1 MQISL
6 SPLVKNIR
14 PSLMMH
20 FLEKAKD
27 MERQGIEIIHLE
39 KGEPEFGPPPRV
51 IEAAKKA
58 MDEGHNILTPSAG
71 IKELRDAI
79 AEDLRMEYGISV
91 DPSKEVAVV
100 PGAKVGVYAAIASVI
115 LPGDEVLCLSP
126 FFPPHREIV
135 EMLGGRFVPVP
146 ILEEGICRLS
156 LKKFEERLTPKTRFL
171 LLSYPHNP
179 TGWVPTKD
187 EMDLLLDL
195 VERKGLVVV
204 SDEVYDKIVF
214 DGLKHRPFFGLP
226 NLAGQLVLVNSFS
239 KRFAMT
245 GWRIGYCVGPS
256 NIIDGI
262 VRIQQNTATC
272 ANSVS
277 QKAAVIA
284 LKEEK
289 SFPEMLAKVY
299 GERRNLIVKKLRE
312 IPGLEPII
320 SRGSLFIF
328 ISISKLPFTS
338 TQFVEEFLTE
348 EHVAITPGA
357 AFGEDWNQYIRISM
371 TEEPQKIV
379 EALNRLERFV
389 EKRTDVT
396 SC

>member
-1 MQISL
+1 MQIPL
-6 SPLVKNIR
+6 SPLAKNIR
-14 PSLMMH
+14 PSLMFS

-51 IEAAKKA
+51 VEAAKKA
-58 MDEGHNILTPSAG
+58 MDEGHNLLTPSAG

-79 AEDLRMEYGISV
+79 AEDLRTEYGISV

-100 PGAKVGVYAAIASVI
+100 PGAKFGVYATTASII

-146 ILEEGICRLS
+146 MLEEGGCRLS
-156 LKKFEERLTPKTRFL
+156 MKEFEERLTARTRCL

-179 TGWVPTKD
+179 TGWVPTED
-187 EMDLLLDL
+187 EMNLLLDL

-214 DGLKHRPFFGLP
+214 DGLKHRPFFGFQ
-226 NLAGQLVLVNSFS
+226 NLAGQVVLVNSFS

-245 GWRIGYCVGPS
+245 GWRVGYCVGPS
-256 NIIDGI
+256 NIINGI
-262 VRIQQNTATC
+262 VRIQQNTTTC
-272 ANSVS
+272 AHSAS
-277 QKAAVIA
+277 QQAAVIA

-289 SFPEMLAKVY
+289 PYSEMLANVY
-299 GERRNLIVKKLRE
+299 GERRNLIIKKLRE

-320 SRGSLFIF
+320 PKGSLFIF
-328 ISISKLPFTS
+328 VSISKLPFTS
-338 TQFVEEFLTE
+338 TQFVDEFLTE
-348 EHVAITPGA
+348 EHVALSPGA
-357 AFGEDWNQYIRISM
+357 AFGEDWNGYIRISM
-371 TEEPQKIV
+371 TEQPQKIA

-389 EKRTDVT
+389 EKRT
-396 SC
+396 

>member
-1 MQISL
+1 MQIPL
-6 SPLVKNIR
+6 SPLAKNIR
-14 PSLMMH
+14 ASLMFS

-51 IEAAKKA
+51 VEAAKKA
-58 MDEGHNILTPSAG
+58 MDEGYNLLTPSAG

-79 AEDLRMEYGISV
+79 AEDLRTEYGISV

-100 PGAKVGVYAAIASVI
+100 PGAKFGVYAAIASIV

-146 ILEEGICRLS
+146 MLEEGSCRLS
-156 LKKFEERLTPKTRFL
+156 MKEFEERLTARTRCL

-179 TGWVPTKD
+179 TGWVPTED
-187 EMDLLLDL
+187 EMNLLLDL

-214 DGLKHRPFFGLP
+214 DGSKHRPFWGFQ
-226 NLAGQLVLVNSFS
+226 NLAGQVVLVNSFS

-245 GWRIGYCVGPS
+245 GWRVGYCVGPS
-256 NIIDGI
+256 NIINGI
-262 VRIQQNTATC
+262 VRIQQNTTTC
-272 ANSVS
+272 AHSAS

-289 SFPEMLAKVY
+289 SYSEMLANVY
-299 GERRNLIVKKLRE
+299 GERRNLIIKKLRE

-320 SRGSLFIF
+320 PKGALFIF
-328 ISISKLPFTS
+328 VSISKLPFTS
-338 TQFVEEFLTE
+338 TQFVDEFLTE
-348 EHVAITPGA
+348 EHVALTPGA
-357 AFGEDWNQYIRISM
+357 AFGDDWNQYIRISM
-371 TEEPQKIV
+371 TEEPQKIAK
-379 EALNRLERFV
+379 ALDRLERFV
-389 EKRTDVT
+389 GKRT
-396 SC
+396 

>member
-1 MQISL
+1 MQIPL
-6 SPLVKNIR
+6 SPLAKNIR
-14 PSLMMH
+14 ASLMFS

-51 IEAAKKA
+51 VEAAKKA
-58 MDEGHNILTPSAG
+58 MDEGYNLLTPSAG

-79 AEDLRMEYGISV
+79 AEDLRTEYGISV

-100 PGAKVGVYAAIASVI
+100 PGAKFGVYAAIASIV

-146 ILEEGICRLS
+146 MLEEGSCRLPM
-156 LKKFEERLTPKTRFL
+156 KEFEERLTARTRCL

-179 TGWVPTKD
+179 TGWVPTED
-187 EMDLLLDL
+187 EMNLLLDL

-214 DGLKHRPFFGLP
+214 DGSKHRPFWGFQ
-226 NLAGQLVLVNSFS
+226 NLAGQVVLVNSFS

-245 GWRIGYCVGPS
+245 GWRVGYCVGPS
-256 NIIDGI
+256 NIINGI
-262 VRIQQNTATC
+262 VRIQQNTTTC
-272 ANSVS
+272 AHSAS

-289 SFPEMLAKVY
+289 SYSEMLANVY
-299 GERRNLIVKKLRE
+299 GERRNLIIKKLRE

-320 SRGSLFIF
+320 PKGALFIF
-328 ISISKLPFTS
+328 VSISKLPLTS
-338 TQFVEEFLTE
+338 TQFVDEFLTE
-348 EHVAITPGA
+348 EHVALTPGA
-357 AFGEDWNQYIRISM
+357 AFGDDWNQYIRISM
-371 TEEPQKIV
+371 TEEPQKIAK
-379 EALNRLERFV
+379 ALDRLERFV
-389 EKRTDVT
+389 GKRT
-396 SC
+396 

>member
-1 MQISL
+1 MQIPL
-6 SPLVKNIR
+6 SPLAKNIR
-14 PSLMMH
+14 ASLMFS

-51 IEAAKKA
+51 VEAAKKA
-58 MDEGHNILTPSAG
+58 MDEGYNLLTPSAG

-79 AEDLRMEYGISV
+79 AEDLRTEYGISV

-100 PGAKVGVYAAIASVI
+100 PGAKFGVYAAIASIV

-146 ILEEGICRLS
+146 MLEEGSCRLS
-156 LKKFEERLTPKTRFL
+156 MKEFEERLTARTRCL

-179 TGWVPTKD
+179 TGWVPTED
-187 EMDLLLDL
+187 EMNLLLDL

-214 DGLKHRPFFGLP
+214 DGSKHRPFWGFQ
-226 NLAGQLVLVNSFS
+226 NLAGQVVLVNSFS

-245 GWRIGYCVGPS
+245 GWRVGYCVGPS
-256 NIIDGI
+256 NIINGI
-262 VRIQQNTATC
+262 VRIQQNTTTC
-272 ANSVS
+272 AHSAS

-289 SFPEMLAKVY
+289 SYSEMLANVY
-299 GERRNLIVKKLRE
+299 GERRNLIIKKLRE

-320 SRGSLFIF
+320 PKGALFIF
-328 ISISKLPFTS
+328 VSISKLPFTS
-338 TQFVEEFLTE
+338 TQFVDEFLTE
-348 EHVAITPGA
+348 EHVALTPGA
-357 AFGEDWNQYIRISM
+357 AFGEDWNGYIRISM
-371 TEEPQKIV
+371 TEQPQKIA

-389 EKRTDVT
+389 EKRT
-396 SC
+396 